1 MDNISIDMWITI
13 ATIIATLIIG
23 QLTKKFTNLKS
34 KQIPLQN
41 ITIGIIVC
49 LIEFAITRDIN
60 IAVAMS
66 GLISG
71 GTYDLGKAIK
81 QVFGTEEIYA
91 EDLIEE
97 TQETEQEIQDE
108 EFENEEG

>member
-1 MDNISIDMWITI
+1 MENVSLDLWVAF
-13 ATIIATLIIG
+13 ATVIATLIIG
-23 QLTKKFTNLKS
+23 QITKRFTNLKT

-41 ITIGIIVC
+41 ILIGLIVC
-49 LIEFAITRDIN
+49 FMEYIITKDIN

-66 GLISG
+66 GLVSG
-71 GTYDLGKAIK
+71 GTYDVCKAIK
-81 QVFGTEEIYA
+81 QLFSVEEIYA

-108 EFENEEG
+108 EFKSEEG

>member
-1 MDNISIDMWITI
+1 MDITLVPLDVWITI

-23 QLTKKFTNLKS
+23 ELTKKFTNLKN

-41 ITIGIIVC
+41 IAIGITVC
-49 LIEFAITRDIN
+49 AIEYLITKDIN

-71 GTYDLGKAIK
+71 GTYDVGKAINQLFK
-81 QVFGTEEIYA
+81 EEK
-91 EDLIEE
+91 
-97 TQETEQEIQDE
+97 
-108 EFENEEG
+108 